1 MKLALLTTALASLL
15 TVISFS
21 HAQNTPAPLS
31 ELQELQKDVLAGA
44 EELGPPPQAPA
55 EESRDYAL
63 YRVEE
68 ESNRLILALSVL
80 GTGCLSLLLVLAFLT
95 YREAAQESMV
105 TGSGIVL
112 VIFALVL
119 VVILAKTDQQLTAA
133 TGILG
138 AFAGYLFGKATKG
151 PDAEQKQD
159 KMGNP

>member
-1 MKLALLTTALASLL
+1 MKFAVFTTALVSLL
-15 TVISFS
+15 TVISLS

-44 EELGPPPQAPA
+44 EELGPPPQAPP
-55 EESRDYAL
+55 EESKDYAL

-80 GTGCLSLLLVLAFLT
+80 GAGLLSLLLVLAFLT

-138 AFAGYLFGKATKG
+138 AFAGYLFGKAAKG
-151 PDAEQKQD
+151 SSSSSNTRQTEQ
-159 KMGNP
+159 P